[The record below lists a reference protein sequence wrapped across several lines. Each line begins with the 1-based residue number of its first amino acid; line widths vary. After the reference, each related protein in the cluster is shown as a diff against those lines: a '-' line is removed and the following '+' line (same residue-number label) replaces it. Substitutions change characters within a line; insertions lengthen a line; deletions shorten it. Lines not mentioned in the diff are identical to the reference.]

1 MYSIIAKEPT
11 VIIFI
16 NTIML
21 FFVFKEKNGIVK
33 DRFTK
38 ESIKLENTKVVKTI
52 VRVSISVP
60 PFCTVNW

>member
-21 FFVFKEKNGIVK
+21 FCFFKEA
-33 DRFTK
+33 
-38 ESIKLENTKVVKTI
+38 KTE
-52 VRVSISVP
+52 
-60 PFCTVNW
+60 